1 MSTVQEQSQ
10 ELAKRIWAI
19 CNALRGSVDANDFKD
34 YILGVIFYR
43 YLSERTERYVNE
55 LLENEPTPVTYEA
68 ALDGRAGKE
77 IRDAVLD
84 MCYSHL
90 GYVIETKYL
99 WRSLIAKI
107 KHLPPYTE
115 ADKFSIEDFEKA
127 TSKLVESTVGRD
139 SEFAFHGLF
148 DGMNLRSEKLG
159 RDVASRTDLVRK
171 ALLGIDNISFGFDE
185 ASMDVLGTAYMIL
198 IGLFQDSAGKKG
210 GEFFTPTC
218 VSVLLARLATLGMK
232 EVRNVSDLCA
242 GSGSLLLEVQKHLP
256 AAVGCYWAQE
266 SNPVTYNLLRMNLII
281 HDVPYAQFRVF
292 NDDSI
297 VSDNFYSKG
306 SPVLVDV
313 AVSNPPYSA
322 KYTPTESLSHDPR
335 YSSAGAMAPKAR
347 ADLAFV
353 ESMAYHMSE
362 NGRVAVLLPSGALC
376 REGTEQT
383 IRRYLVSSLNCVDAV
398 IGLPSKMFH
407 GTDIAVCILFLKRNR
422 NGDSRNIFFIDGSK
436 FFVAKRK
443 KNEMSEDD
451 IQKILDLYS
460 ARKSVEGMSAVVS
473 VSEVVDK
480 SYDINFS
487 TYIKVKNNT
496 SSNGDDVETIE
507 EILKDIDQIENDRK
521 KERDNLME
529 LIKNLETL

>member
-1 MSTVQEQSQ
+1 
-10 ELAKRIWAI
+10 
-19 CNALRGSVDANDFKD
+19 
-34 YILGVIFYR
+34 
-43 YLSERTERYVNE
+43 
-55 LLENEPTPVTYEA
+55 
-68 ALDGRAGKE
+68 
-77 IRDAVLD
+77 
-84 MCYSHL
+84 
-90 GYVIETKYL
+90 
-99 WRSLIAKI
+99 
-107 KHLPPYTE
+107 
-115 ADKFSIEDFEKA
+115 
-127 TSKLVESTVGRD
+127 
-139 SEFAFHGLF
+139 
-148 DGMNLRSEKLG
+148 
-159 RDVASRTDLVRK
+159 
-171 ALLGIDNISFGFDE
+171 
-185 ASMDVLGTAYMIL
+185 MDVLGTAYMIL

-256 AAVGCYWAQE
+256 AAVDCYWAQE

-443 KNEMSEDD
+443 KNEMSE
-451 IQKILDLYS
+451 
-460 ARKSVEGMSAVVS
+460 
-473 VSEVVDK
+473 VVDK

-529 LIKNLETL
+529 LIKNLETHVNDEIRSVH

>member
-1 MSTVQEQSQ
+1 
-10 ELAKRIWAI
+10 
-19 CNALRGSVDANDFKD
+19 
-34 YILGVIFYR
+34 
-43 YLSERTERYVNE
+43 
-55 LLENEPTPVTYEA
+55 
-68 ALDGRAGKE
+68 
-77 IRDAVLD
+77 

-148 DGMNLRSEKLG
+148 DGMNLRSDKLG
-159 RDVASRTDLVRK
+159 RDVTSRTDLVRK
-171 ALLGIDNISFGFDE
+171 ALLGIDDISFGFDE

-218 VSVLLARLATLGMK
+218 VSILLARLATLGME
-232 EVRNVSDLCA
+232 EVRNVSDICA

-256 AAVGCYWAQE
+256 NSVDCYWAQE

-297 VSDNFYSKG
+297 ESDNFYSKG
-306 SPVLVDV
+306 KPVLMDI

-322 KYTPTESLSHDPR
+322 RYNKTIELSKDPR
-335 YSSAGAMAPKAR
+335 YSSAGELPPSSK

-362 NGRVAVLLPSGALC
+362 NGRVAVLLPSGALF
-376 REGTEQT
+376 RDRAEKT
-383 IRRYLVSSLNCVDAV
+383 IRKYLVSTMNCVDAV
-398 IGLPSKMFH
+398 IGLPDKMFH
-407 GTDIAVCILFLKRNR
+407 GTPIAVCILLLKRNR
-422 NGDSRNIFFIDGSK
+422 NGNSKNIFFMDASK
-436 FFVAKRK
+436 CFVAKRK
-443 KNEMSEDD
+443 KNEMSEEN
-451 IQKILDLYS
+451 IQFII
-460 ARKSVEGMSAVVS
+460 
-473 VSEVVDK
+473 K
-480 SYDINFS
+480 SYDARKDIAGLSSVISIDTIIAKNYNLNFS
-487 TYIKVKNNT
+487 DYIANPKIRNNT
-496 SSNGDDVETIE
+496 ELGVD
-507 EILKDIDQIENDRK
+507 EILNEIEQADSDYFLAKQELSDILSDL
-521 KERDNLME
+521 ERR
-529 LIKNLETL
+529 